1 MTFIPGTGQALVT
14 QKAGKLMLWNDGG
27 AVVEVAGV
35 PTVDYGGQG
44 GLGDVILHPDFANN
58 GFIYLSWAEAGNG
71 DTRGA
76 AVGRGKLVLEGKTA
90 RIDDPQAIWRQDP
103 QVTGRGPS
111 GNRPVFSPDGSPF
124 PSRAE
129 RPKFDPAHALPQTIA
144 TPLRQTNTA
153 P

>member
-58 GFIYLSWAEAGNG
+58 GFIYLTWAEAGERE
-71 DTRGA
+71 TRGA
-76 AVGRGKLVLEGKTA
+76 AVGPGRLGLEGATP
-90 RIDDPQAIWRQDP
+90 RIAGTQVIRRPEPQRSGGGI
-103 QVTGRGPS
+103 S
-111 GNRPVFSPDGSPF
+111 GNSDGQ
-124 PSRAE
+124 RVVE
-129 RPKFDPAHALPQTIA
+129 GE
-144 TPLRQTNTA
+144 
-153 P
+153 